1 MKMVFSIY
9 GNLIG
14 RGDTAASDYA
24 SDENAVVV
32 DSVDGVDEIWRY
44 SYDADTSS
52 LVIKYEGMTDE
63 EALAQL
69 EADAA
74 AEASAE

>member
-14 RGDTAASDYA
+14 TGDANASDYA
-24 SDENAVVV
+24 KDENAVVL
-32 DSVDGVDEIWRY
+32 DSVDGVNELWRY

-74 AEASAE
+74 AEANA